1 MTLTVASID
10 IADPAAAW
18 ARAGFTVDDGVCHVG
33 GVRIRLGAAGTGITG
48 WVLRGVPERVT
59 DLDGIPTSPSHA
71 PPSQP
76 AAHANGVVSID
87 HVVLLSPNLTRTVG
101 ALAELGEAPRRERD
115 GELGGQ
121 PIRQIFFRCG
131 EVIIEV
137 VGAPDAVGDGPSS
150 LWGITYVVD
159 DIDATAAFFGDNALP
174 VKDAV
179 QPGRRI
185 ATLRGDRLGLS
196 VRSAV
201 ISAPAR
207 RW

>member
-59 DLDGIPTSPSHA
+59 DLDGIPTSPSDA

-121 PIRQIFFRCG
+121 PIRQIFFRFG

-150 LWGITYVVD
+150 LWASRTWSTTSTPPQHFSVTTRCRSKMPYSPAAGSPRYV
-159 DIDATAAFFGDNALP
+159 ATGS
-174 VKDAV
+174 
-179 QPGRRI
+179 G
-185 ATLRGDRLGLS
+185 
-196 VRSAV
+196 
-201 ISAPAR
+201 
-207 RW
+207 